1 MCFSTKTPKRRG
13 GTLLQIS
20 VCGGYGA
27 PCPPP
32 SPAPVPM
39 VNFSSNYRT
48 WYIMSNCT
56 RSQYLGYVHTTYRK
70 AFRAD
75 SECASGILWTV
86 TAQNW
91 NKSFTNINQTAPKW
105 GTEPFRYVTLHGRD
119 QQRGFAP
126 LQKQRQKSV
135 ADPGEGP
142 GGPGPPYFYTKLRP
156 DGPKKIFLR
165 LSPPPPYLRIWMTT
179 PPPLISRSKSP
190 FFHVNRGPILYGF
203 SAAANANR
211 YSVNVSLIKLPLHR
225 IYTEII
231 LPFFSSIFRLICC
244 GL

>member
-32 SPAPVPM
+32 LPRSGAYGEFFVQLQDVVHYVKLYEISVLRLCSHHIPESFSCRLGM
-39 VNFSSNYRT
+39 RIRYTVNSNSTELEQVVYKHQ
-48 WYIMSNCT
+48 SNCT
-56 RSQYLGYVHTTYRK
+56 KVRHRTFPICDAPRSRSAAQLRSVTETTPK
-70 AFRAD
+70 I
-75 SECASGILWTV
+75 SGGSRGGARGPRPPL
-86 TAQNW
+86 
-91 NKSFTNINQTAPKW
+91 FLYQTEARWAEKNFLE
-105 GTEPFRYVTLHGRD
+105 TEPP
-119 QQRGFAP
+119 P
-126 LQKQRQKSV
+126 LSK
-135 ADPGEGP
+135 D
-142 GGPGPPYFYTKLRP
+142 L
-156 DGPKKIFLR
+156 DDH
-165 LSPPPPYLRIWMTT
+165 

>member
-1 MCFSTKTPKRRG
+1 MQCVLAPKHQNAG
-13 GTLLQIS
+13 GELCSKFLF
-20 VCGGYGA
+20 VGA
-27 PCPPP
+27 TEPPAPPP

-165 LSPPPPYLRIWMTT
+165 LSPPPYLRIWMTT
-179 PPPLISRSKSP
+179 PPPLFQGQNHRS
-190 FFHVNRGPILYGF
+190 FMW
-203 SAAANANR
+203 
-211 YSVNVSLIKLPLHR
+211 
-225 IYTEII
+225 TEALSCMVLVPQQMLTGIVWTY
-231 LPFFSSIFRLICC
+231 P
-244 GL
+244 

>member
-1 MCFSTKTPKRRG
+1 MTKVERKRVERPIVLLWIVSVYTEQYTIHTYMQCVLAPKHQNAG
-13 GTLLQIS
+13 GGGDSAPKIS
-20 VCGGYGA
+20 FLGGYGT

-32 SPAPVPM
+32 LPRSAAYAQVEVNM
-39 VNFSSNYRT
+39 VSFSSNYRT

-105 GTEPFRYVTLHGRD
+105 GTEPFRYVTLHFRD
-119 QQRGFAP
+119 QQRSFAP

-165 LSPPPPYLRIWMTT
+165 LSPP
-179 PPPLISRSKSP
+179 LI
-190 FFHVNRGPILYGF
+190 
-203 SAAANANR
+203 
-211 YSVNVSLIKLPLHR
+211 
-225 IYTEII
+225 
-231 LPFFSSIFRLICC
+231 
-244 GL
+244 